1 METMPLRLGTN
12 GNSFRLAGSAA
23 GFGPPPIALTHQAE
37 RRSSTDRLPV
47 AVTAPTGQPSELRR
61 SSSPSSIAPR
71 AAVPEQEPPGLR
83 AVGLSLEVGA
93 AERPASAC
101 VDDVGLRPTIRA
113 GQVEVSEPVRF
124 DGGIARPQPHVVGH
138 SGARPNARRRD
149 TGEQRLRA
157 ERGGRG
163 DSDSGSRVSPPLKR
177 NTLASRIRSKA
188 TSPSDSEVSRSAQT
202 RTARS

>member
-1 METMPLRLGTN
+1 METMPPRLGTN
-12 GNSFRLAGSAA
+12 GNSFRLRGSAA
-23 GFGPPPIALTHQAE
+23 GFGPPPIALSHQAE
-37 RRSSTDRLPV
+37 RRSTDRLSG

-93 AERPASAC
+93 AERPASAR

-138 SGARPNARRRD
+138 SGGETNARRRD
-149 TGEQRLRA
+149 MHPLRCLL
-157 ERGGRG
+157 GH
-163 DSDSGSRVSPPLKR
+163 PLV
-177 NTLASRIRSKA
+177 LGAAS
-188 TSPSDSEVSRSAQT
+188 
-202 RTARS
+202 